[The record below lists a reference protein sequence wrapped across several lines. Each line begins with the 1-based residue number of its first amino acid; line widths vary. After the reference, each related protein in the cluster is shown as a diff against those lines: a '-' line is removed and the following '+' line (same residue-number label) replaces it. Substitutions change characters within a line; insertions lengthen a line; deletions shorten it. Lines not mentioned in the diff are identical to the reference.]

1 MKYGGVPAKL
11 IRKRFS
17 DEVTE
22 MLLESAWW
30 NWPEEKIKEYSD
42 CFDDPMVFLQ
52 QLKTE
57 DN

>member
-1 MKYGGVPAKL
+1 
-11 IRKRFS
+11 
-17 DEVTE
+17 VTE